1 MPPDPSTLASITGC
15 CVTSTI
21 VVRHVLSC
29 RFQVTMNIIF
39 RLLYLSICL
48 LATCEATSWVKHRAV
63 TEDAE
68 YLFGCT
74 VTKKFGV
81 TFILCSYTLCFVC
94 TVCNLAVLVYLLI
107 CLAQPFL
114 LLLEANLCPRLSH
127 LFELCHCTFLI
138 IYMKVFY
145 SLPGNKPSMQV
156 LRVGHILA
164 SMRGTI

>member
-1 MPPDPSTLASITGC
+1 MPPDLPTLASITYRTGC

-39 RLLYLSICL
+39 RLLYLSMCL
-48 LATCEATSWVKHRAV
+48 LATCAATSWVKHRAV

-68 YLFGCT
+68 YLFGCK

-107 CLAQPFL
+107 CLAKPFL
-114 LLLEANLCPRLSH
+114 LLLEANWCPRLSH
-127 LFELCHCTFLI
+127 
-138 IYMKVFY
+138 
-145 SLPGNKPSMQV
+145 
-156 LRVGHILA
+156 
-164 SMRGTI
+164 